1 MEELVKYYQELR
13 ILEQKYQENK
23 TPELLMKI
31 QEIIRTIKIKL
42 YLLVDEINTK
52 EKTYNQDIN
61 INEIINLL
69 LGLLGLDYELRE
81 YFVNINGTISPF
93 KVIAKKELLDEWLE
107 KRAYNKTFS
116 NLECSNIAKTI
127 LEYDNYLIT
136 IGSIDNNYAITPFG
150 YKKTINNEKIEI
162 EDFVI
167 NCYYDNSLKEVIGK
181 LNEYLQVNHK
191 GKSL

>member
-13 ILEQKYQENK
+13 NIKQKYQENK
-23 TPELLMKI
+23 PPELLMKI

-93 KVIAKKELLDEWLE
+93 KVIAKKEVLDEWLE
-107 KRAYNKTFS
+107 KRSYNKTFS
-116 NLECSNIAKTI
+116 NLEFSNIAKTI
-127 LEYDNYLIT
+127 LEYDN
-136 IGSIDNNYAITPFG
+136 P
-150 YKKTINNEKIEI
+150 
-162 EDFVI
+162 
-167 NCYYDNSLKEVIGK
+167 LKEVIGK

>member
-93 KVIAKKELLDEWLE
+93 KVIAKKEVLDEWLE
-107 KRAYNKTFS
+107 KRSYNKTFS
-116 NLECSNIAKTI
+116 NLEFSNIDKTI
-127 LEYDNYLIT
+127 LEYDN
-136 IGSIDNNYAITPFG
+136 P
-150 YKKTINNEKIEI
+150 
-162 EDFVI
+162 
-167 NCYYDNSLKEVIGK
+167 LKEVIGK

>member
-107 KRAYNKTFS
+107 KEPIIRH
-116 NLECSNIAKTI
+116 L
-127 LEYDNYLIT
+127 
-136 IGSIDNNYAITPFG
+136 
-150 YKKTINNEKIEI
+150 
-162 EDFVI
+162 VI
-167 NCYYDNSLKEVIGK
+167 
-181 LNEYLQVNHK
+181 
-191 GKSL
+191 

>member
-93 KVIAKKELLDEWLE
+93 KVIAKKEVLDE
-107 KRAYNKTFS
+107 
-116 NLECSNIAKTI
+116 
-127 LEYDNYLIT
+127 
-136 IGSIDNNYAITPFG
+136 
-150 YKKTINNEKIEI
+150 
-162 EDFVI
+162 
-167 NCYYDNSLKEVIGK
+167 
-181 LNEYLQVNHK
+181 
-191 GKSL
+191 